1 MAEERTYIVPLRK
14 EFLKKPNYKRSK
26 KAVTTVKNF
35 MIRHMKSDNVKIGP
49 HLNMAIWKRGN
60 KNPPAK
66 IKVRAVKDN
75 KNIIWVELPEF
86 KFEAVEEKK
95 EKKKTKAE
103 EKTIEEKKDVVDL
116 SLEKNIKKAAKD
128 QRKVTAEK
136 ETSEEEKS

>member
-1 MAEERTYIVPLRK
+1 MAEERTYTIPLRK
-14 EFLKKPNYKRSK
+14 EFIKKPNYKRSK
-26 KAVTTVKNF
+26 KAITAIKNF
-35 MIRHMKSDNVKIGP
+35 MIRHMKGSSVKIGP
-49 HLNMAIWKRGN
+49 HLNTAIWKRGN

-66 IKVRAVKDN
+66 IKVRAVKDD
-75 KNIIWVELPEF
+75 KRIVWVELPEF

-95 EKKKTKAE
+95 EKKKTKTE

-128 QRKVTAEK
+128 QRKITAEK